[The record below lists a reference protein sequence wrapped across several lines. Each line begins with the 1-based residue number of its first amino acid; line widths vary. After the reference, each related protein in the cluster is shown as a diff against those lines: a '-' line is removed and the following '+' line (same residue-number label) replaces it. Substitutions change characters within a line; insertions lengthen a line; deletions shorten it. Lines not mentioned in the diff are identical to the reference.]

1 MNSPQPRQRIKQLVE
16 LLNTYS
22 YEYHVLDKPTVDDAI
37 YDALHAE
44 LENLESTYPELIE
57 PSSPTQRIVSSPLSG
72 FQKVEHKHRMLGLSD
87 IFSTQELEDWLSRI
101 TKIDSK
107 VATTHFWASIKMDGL
122 ACAIIYQNGVLK
134 TAITRGDGF
143 VGEDI
148 TNNVKTIK
156 SVPLAL
162 PHNHPFSDGRTE
174 LRGEIVMYKT
184 DFAHINKQLQDA
196 GEKVYANPRNLA
208 AGTMRQLDAK
218 VAASRKLHFI
228 PYDIL
233 RDDPEQ
239 ISTYQFVYNTFAEL
253 GFISSSRTAKLLNS
267 ADDILAYYESWKD
280 KRHELPYNTDGLVIK
295 VNDRQLYATLGV
307 VGKNPRGAVALKYPA
322 ETATTILRDIFI
334 SIGRTGAATPVAVL
348 EPVVVAGSTVQM
360 ATMHNDSEIQRKDVR
375 IGDTVVIQKAGDII
389 PEVVQPIKEL
399 RNGTETEFVMPVH
412 CPECNTKLTRPT
424 NEVVWRC
431 TNVNC
436 PARTWRH
443 IQHYAS
449 KAALD
454 IEGLGEKNVQALL
467 DAHLISDAADLYT
480 LQKQTISTLDRFAD
494 LSASNLVEA
503 IAKKKNPPLAKFIF
517 GLGIRHVGAQ
527 TAIELVNHYKTLE
540 ALSAASLDELQTIDG
555 VGEVV
560 AESIISWF
568 SDQENRKLL
577 RKFAYNGVVP
587 QSVTTTTQGSLQGM
601 YIAITGSLSS
611 MSREAAADKI
621 RQRGGTF
628 QSSVGKNTTHLVAA
642 GTIGSSKL
650 AKAEKFGT
658 KIIDEQAFLQMVQ

>member
-1 MNSPQPRQRIKQLVE
+1 M
-16 LLNTYS
+16 
-22 YEYHVLDKPTVDDAI
+22 
-37 YDALHAE
+37 
-44 LENLESTYPELIE
+44 
-57 PSSPTQRIVSSPLSG
+57 
-72 FQKVEHKHRMLGLSD
+72 
-87 IFSTQELEDWLSRI
+87 
-101 TKIDSK
+101 
-107 VATTHFWASIKMDGL
+107 
-122 ACAIIYQNGVLK
+122 
-134 TAITRGDGF
+134 
-143 VGEDI
+143 
-148 TNNVKTIK
+148 
-156 SVPLAL
+156 
-162 PHNHPFSDGRTE
+162 
-174 LRGEIVMYKT
+174 
-184 DFAHINKQLQDA
+184 
-196 GEKVYANPRNLA
+196 
-208 AGTMRQLDAK
+208 
-218 VAASRKLHFI
+218 
-228 PYDIL
+228 
-233 RDDPEQ
+233 
-239 ISTYQFVYNTFAEL
+239 
-253 GFISSSRTAKLLNS
+253 
-267 ADDILAYYESWKD
+267 
-280 KRHELPYNTDGLVIK
+280 
-295 VNDRQLYATLGV
+295 

-360 ATMHNDSEIQRKDVR
+360 ATMHNDSEILRKDVR

-399 RNGTETEFVMPVH
+399 RTGTETEFVMPMH

-540 ALSAASLDELQTIDG
+540 ALTTASLDELQTIDG

-560 AESIISWF
+560 AESIVSWF

-587 QSVTTTTQGSLQGM
+587 RSVTTITQGSLQGM